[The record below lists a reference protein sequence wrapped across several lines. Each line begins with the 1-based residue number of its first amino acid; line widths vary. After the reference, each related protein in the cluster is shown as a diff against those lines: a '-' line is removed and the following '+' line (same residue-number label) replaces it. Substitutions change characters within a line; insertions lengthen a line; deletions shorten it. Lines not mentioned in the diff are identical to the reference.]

1 MYCPQCGQQQASGEV
16 RFCSRCGFLL
26 DGVGL
31 LLATKG
37 VIPTIEAESSV
48 RGMTPRRRGVRQ
60 GGLMMIL
67 GMIITPLLIILHEAI
82 NLPEA
87 FAILSAVLFFWGGFL
102 RILYAAIFQEGGP
115 RKGKQGVQLPYVPPT
130 MPNQIG
136 RRGAARP
143 DCRRGRARC
152 ALRVS
157 CRRGNTAE
165 IVSPPSVAEHTT
177 RLLDKQTDPADH
189 LGRAAPPVG

>member
-67 GMIITPLLIILHEAI
+67 GMIITPLLAILHEAI
-82 NLPEA
+82 RLPEA

-102 RILYAAIFQEGGP
+102 RILYAAIFQEGEL
-115 RKGKQGVQLPYVPPT
+115 RRGKQGVQLPYVPPT
-130 MPNQIG
+130 IPNQIG
-136 RRGAARP
+136 AARSDAAGLP
-143 DCRRGRARC
+143 PGQGGMRAP
-152 ALRVS
+152 S
-157 CRRGNTAE
+157 FMPPRGNTAE

-189 LGRAAPPVG
+189 